1 MVIKSQIKWQVSIT
15 LPQNSSGTVTNEE
28 ENIGSV
34 KKYLERDMYLQ
45 KKKENYWLSKINIIV

>member
-45 KKKENYWLSKINIIV
+45 KKKKIIDYLRLI